1 MKHVYKATATKLP
14 EGLQVETSS
23 RNFKILY
30 DEPKPMGG
38 TDKGIN
44 PVEAL
49 LTSLGA
55 CQAIVVAAFAS
66 FHNFKYEGFHVEIEG
81 DLDPDG
87 FTGRNP
93 EARKGFTEIR
103 YKMYFKTNE
112 SEEKTEKFADFVEKT
127 CPVTDT
133 LVNGVD
139 IVRTGIVIE

>member
-14 EGLQVETSS
+14 EGLQVATSS

-55 CQAIVVAAFAS
+55 CQAIVVAAFAD
-66 FHNFKYEGFHVEIEG
+66 FHDFKYEGFSVEIEG

-93 EARKGFTEIR
+93 DVRKGFTEIR
-103 YKMYFKTNE
+103 YKMVFKTKE
-112 SEEKTEKFADFVEKT
+112 SKEKTEKFADFVEKT

>member
-1 MKHVYKATATKLP
+1 MKQVFKATATKSK

-23 RNFKILY
+23 RNFKIIY
-30 DEPKPMGG
+30 DEPKQMGG

-55 CQAIVVAAFAS
+55 CQAIVVAAFAA
-66 FHNFKYEGFHVEIEG
+66 HHDFKYDGFSVEIEG
-81 DLDPDG
+81 DLDPEG

-93 EARKGFTEIR
+93 NVRKGFTEIR
-103 YKMYFKTNE
+103 YTMHFKTTE
-112 SEEKTEKFADFVEKT
+112 PREKVEKFADFVEKT

-133 LVNGVD
+133 LENGVA
-139 IVRTGIVIE
+139 IKRTGIIIE

>member
-1 MKHVYKATATKLP
+1 MKHIYKATATKLP
-14 EGLQVETSS
+14 EGLQVDTSS
-23 RNFKILY
+23 RSFKILY

-55 CQAIVVAAFAS
+55 CQAIVVAAFAD
-66 FHNFKYEGFHVEIEG
+66 FHQFKYEGFHVEIEG

-87 FTGRNP
+87 FSGRNP
-93 EARKGFTEIR
+93 DVRKGFTEIR

-112 SEEKTEKFADFVEKT
+112 SKEKTEAFADFVEKT

-133 LVNGVD
+133 LVHGVD

>member
-1 MKHVYKATATKLP
+1 MKQVFKATATKQA
-14 EGLQVETSS
+14 EGLLVETSS
-23 RNFKILY
+23 RQFKILY
-30 DEPKPMGG
+30 DEPKQMGG

-55 CQAIVVAAFAS
+55 CQAIVVAAFAQ
-66 FHNFKYEGFHVEIEG
+66 HHDFKYDGFRVEIEG

-93 EARKGFTEIR
+93 DVRKGFSEIR
-103 YKMYFKTNE
+103 YNMYFKTNE
-112 SEEKTEKFADFVEKT
+112 PREKVEQFADFVEKT

-133 LVNGVD
+133 LENGVP
-139 IVRTGIVIE
+139 IKRSGIVIE